1 MTRRKASRIRRKAN
15 AWARK
20 ARRSVLRRGES
31 KRRICTAAEFRRQA
45 LAWLWLGG
53 RERRA

>member
-1 MTRRKASRIRRKAN
+1 MTRRRRARIRRKAN

-20 ARRSVLRRGES
+20 ARRSVLHRGES
-31 KRRICTAAEFRRQA
+31 KRRICTTAELRRQA
-45 LAWLWLGG
+45 LAWLWRGG